1 MPGIFCLPL
10 KDCQQDRLA
19 CLTRLEKKSSWC
31 CANMFSY
38 SGSTRQGSLC
48 FPSKF
53 DAFPVFFSPYDIV
66 AVSRSAR
73 STLEIS
79 AKVYQVG
86 APESYEKS
94 INVSL
99 LHNFFF
105 ANTFL
110 WLNSARS
117 FQPCQRSLPNCNM
130 SAGSFSIWRISPTL
144 NWALR
149 FWGAFL
155 FLLYPC

>member
-1 MPGIFCLPL
+1 MPGISCLPL

-38 SGSTRQGSLC
+38 SGSTRQGSLR

-105 ANTFL
+105 LQTRFFCSIRRDRFSL
-110 WLNSARS
+110 VSDH
-117 FQPCQRSLPNCNM
+117 FQTVICR
-130 SAGSFSIWRISPTL
+130 RDH
-144 NWALR
+144 
-149 FWGAFL
+149 FL
-155 FLLYPC
+155 FGESHLR